1 MPSSPERVKTVVVF
15 ANSSLSLQL
24 QTPRNRTGFANRYS
38 SCSAEVRRK
47 EAGCLFC
54 PLPYQLSFPAA
65 RRSHV
70 GVFHF
75 VARDRHR
82 SLLIGPVPI
91 RKRAAF
97 NAKVKGMIRLIDRVG
112 AKVRNGTMYRRLILI
127 CCAFK
132 TVITRKFWAR
142 LTYNRYGEMAICIEY
157 KHAPRLVSGDAVR
170 RWPRRQLPSRLPRLS
185 AIVRPIAP
193 KTASGSSR
201 LLRKRLH

>member
-1 MPSSPERVKTVVVF
+1 MLSSPELAGMGEDGRAGREFEPV
-15 ANSSLSLQL
+15 
-24 QTPRNRTGFANRYS
+24 TPASNTTKPDHRG
-38 SCSAEVRRK
+38 SAEVRRK
-47 EAGCLFC
+47 EAGCLFY

-70 GVFHF
+70 GIFHF

-127 CCAFK
+127 RCAFK

-142 LTYNRYGEMAICIEY
+142 LTYNRYGEMAICIKY
-157 KHAPRLVSGDAVR
+157 KHAPWIR
-170 RWPRRQLPSRLPRLS
+170 
-185 AIVRPIAP
+185 
-193 KTASGSSR
+193 T
-201 LLRKRLH
+201 